1 MSATDI
7 FFFEE
12 IAPLYCGAQD
22 IIADRGLGVVCGLGW
37 PAGGPGAGSGSKFS
51 VRGRKIRPTP
61 PTPTTSPGTPKCH
74 FEPNPTPQRPRFAFL
89 SGLTPQGSNRRQPP
103 PGYYAEFRAPQPA
116 RLGSSFPHY
125 KNYSRITKSFIFAQM
140 Q

>member
-61 PTPTTSPGTPKCH
+61 TTSSGTPKCH

-89 SGLTPQGSNRRQPP
+89 SFSKPRPPNRRQHRQGTMQNSGP
-103 PGYYAEFRAPQPA
+103 PGTPLRQPA
-116 RLGSSFPHY
+116 WFGVSAIIKRIPALSTVSS
-125 KNYSRITKSFIFAQM
+125 SV
-140 Q
+140 